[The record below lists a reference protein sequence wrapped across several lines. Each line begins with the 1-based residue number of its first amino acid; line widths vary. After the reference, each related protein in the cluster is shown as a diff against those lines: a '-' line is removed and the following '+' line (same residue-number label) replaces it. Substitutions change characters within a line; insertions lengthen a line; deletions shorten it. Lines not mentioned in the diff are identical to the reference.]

1 MFEFF
6 FYSFKIYISGVV
18 EGVSRGKVLLML
30 VFFRKNIVV
39 NEKFMNIIMVVYLRK
54 EKLLFGW
61 KMLMEMNVFNK

>member
-1 MFEFF
+1 
-6 FYSFKIYISGVV
+6 
-18 EGVSRGKVLLML
+18 ML

-39 NEKFMNIIMVVYLRK
+39 NEKFMNIIMVVFLRK